1 LVFSNFF
8 FFKENNDNNCLPPR
22 PPLPKN
28 YPERQTLPPT
38 ILETDE
44 EESETEFP
52 SPQPNQPILV
62 KAKF

>member
-1 LVFSNFF
+1 
-8 FFKENNDNNCLPPR
+8 
-22 PPLPKN
+22 LPKN
-28 YPERQTLPPT
+28 YPERPTLPPT